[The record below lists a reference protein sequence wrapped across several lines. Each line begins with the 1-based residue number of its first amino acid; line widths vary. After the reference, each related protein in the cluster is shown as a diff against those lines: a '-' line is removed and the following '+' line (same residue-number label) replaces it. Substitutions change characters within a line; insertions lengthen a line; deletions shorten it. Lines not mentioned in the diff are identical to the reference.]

1 MLIGNAQSDLTRTI
15 IGCAMRVH
23 TALGNGFPEIIYQRS
38 LAIEFEKNNIVFEQ
52 EIHLP
57 VYYLDSEVG
66 ARRVDFLV
74 EKQVVVELKALV
86 EITPLH
92 YAQIRNYLKAY
103 RLEVGLLLNFGEASL
118 KYKRFL
124 RSSP

>member
-1 MLIGNAQSDLTRTI
+1 M
-15 IGCAMRVH
+15 V
-23 TALGNGFPEIIYQRS
+23 NGFPGIIYQRS

-57 VYYLDSEVG
+57 VYYLDSEIG

-74 EKQVVVELKALV
+74 EKQVVVELKVLV
-86 EITPLH
+86 EITPPH
-92 YAQIRNYLKAY
+92 YAQIIDYLKAY

-124 RSSP
+124 RSSS